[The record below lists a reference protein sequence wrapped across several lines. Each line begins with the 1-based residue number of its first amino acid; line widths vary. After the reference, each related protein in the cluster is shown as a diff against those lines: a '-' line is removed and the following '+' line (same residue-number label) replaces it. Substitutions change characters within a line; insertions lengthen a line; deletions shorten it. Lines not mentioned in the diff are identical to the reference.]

1 MLKSILVLVFV
12 LFFGSIFSE
21 TLTFQTSTGKSTGIS
36 RLEIDAVSDGYDI
49 KSDSDNAGNLE
60 GYTDSRF
67 GQTNWFFKK
76 DKDNTDIYAER
87 INNELNIKGV
97 YKGKKFEKTYKL
109 DKIIWTEFWGL
120 SLEPFAR
127 SNEKEFYFWS
137 INPGDINMIMKFK
150 AVKLGEEKIDVKGEK
165 IDSIHIKVTL
175 TGLMEAFFT
184 GNYWCR
190 KTDGRTV
197 LEELPQGPGGL
208 LTRLN

>member
-1 MLKSILVLVFV
+1 M
-12 LFFGSIFSE
+12 
-21 TLTFQTSTGKSTGIS
+21 
-36 RLEIDAVSDGYDI
+36 
-49 KSDSDNAGNLE
+49 
-60 GYTDSRF
+60 
-67 GQTNWFFKK
+67 
-76 DKDNTDIYAER
+76 
-87 INNELNIKGV
+87 
-97 YKGKKFEKTYKL
+97 
-109 DKIIWTEFWGL
+109 

-190 KTDGRTV
+190 KTDGRTM

-208 LTRLN
+208 LTRFELIKEE